1 MAANIFSFSSEW
13 FSVKGYYMT
22 TSFQISYITK
32 ERTNKY
38 ASYGY
43 AIT

>member
-1 MAANIFSFSSEW
+1 MAANVSSISSEW
-13 FSVKGYYMT
+13 FSVKGYHMT
-22 TSFQISYITK
+22 TSFQISYIAK